1 MLLSSKRSR
10 KAPFLYS
17 QMTISSYFRITRL
30 VLALASLIVTTLP
43 SVAQAVSVST
53 TTTVETL
60 EVTEDDKEEP
70 KQTVLRLHKTTMT
83 FYTSSADETDSTPT
97 ISASGMDVF
106 DGMVASNRYPFGTK
120 LRFPHLFGDK
130 IFEVQD
136 RMNPRYFNRMDIW
149 VTSKREA
156 RQLGIKRSVQ
166 VEVLEMG
173 NGERYWAKRAKAAMA
188 RAS

>member
-1 MLLSSKRSR
+1 MSKYGMLLSSKRSR

-83 FYTSSADETDSTPT
+83 FYTSSADETLTPT

-106 DGMVASNRYPFGTK
+106 DEWSHQIVSVWNK
-120 LRFPHLFGDK
+120 LRFPHLL
-130 IFEVQD
+130 
-136 RMNPRYFNRMDIW
+136 
-149 VTSKREA
+149 
-156 RQLGIKRSVQ
+156 RQNL
-166 VEVLEMG
+166 
-173 NGERYWAKRAKAAMA
+173 
-188 RAS
+188 